1 MRVAVIYR
9 PRQAPPPDQLPT
21 MFQGLAE
28 WVQRYRGRMESL
40 DFFVGGGGFAV
51 LDVNDSAELQRML
64 AEHPFTPFA
73 DVEVRPVIE
82 ARAALQTLQEV
93 FAAQAVSR

>member
-40 DFFVGGGGFAV
+40 YFFVGGGGFAV
-51 LDVNDSAELQRML
+51 LDMNDSAELHRML
-64 AEHPFTPFA
+64 AEHPFTAFT
-73 DVEVRPVIE
+73 DVEVRPVLDAE
-82 ARAALQTLQEV
+82 TALANLQEV
-93 FAAQAVSR
+93 FTARTTG